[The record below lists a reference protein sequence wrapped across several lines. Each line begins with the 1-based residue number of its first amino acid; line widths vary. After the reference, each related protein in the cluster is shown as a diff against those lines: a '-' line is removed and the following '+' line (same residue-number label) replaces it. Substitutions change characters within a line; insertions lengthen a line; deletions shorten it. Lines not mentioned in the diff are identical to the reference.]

1 MKIRVIQTNDKRQ
14 WTEHIARNI
23 GAAAAVGEYLFMIDV
38 DYIIPKETIAKAMS
52 FQGDRMPIRR
62 RFGVLD
68 ANGDIQCDPETLG
81 RYHVKRRWIRKV
93 WIPGHRSQF
102 LMRRSLFWRLGGYNG
117 GLDGVKKRTGGAGE
131 KFWRAWQK
139 AEGREKVRMNEDK
152 LEVFMYPEAR
162 WCTEKPENMF
172 HELEYGECERFVSC
186 NSGEK

>member
-1 MKIRVIQTNDKRQ
+1 MKIRIIQTNDNRP

-23 GAAAAVGEYLFMIDV
+23 GAAAAVGEYLFMLDV
-38 DYIIPKETIAKAMS
+38 DYIIPKETIEKALG
-52 FQGDRMPIRR
+52 FRGDRMSIRR

-68 ANGDIQCDPETLG
+68 KDGNVQCDDDTL
-81 RYHVKRRWIRKV
+81 RSLHVKPRWIRKV

-139 AEGREKVRMNEDK
+139 AEGRGKVKISDDR
-152 LEVFMYPEAR
+152 LEVFMFPEAR
-162 WCTEKPENMF
+162 WCMEAPKNMF
-172 HELEYGECERFVSC
+172 HELEYGDCERFVRC
-186 NSGEK
+186 NSG